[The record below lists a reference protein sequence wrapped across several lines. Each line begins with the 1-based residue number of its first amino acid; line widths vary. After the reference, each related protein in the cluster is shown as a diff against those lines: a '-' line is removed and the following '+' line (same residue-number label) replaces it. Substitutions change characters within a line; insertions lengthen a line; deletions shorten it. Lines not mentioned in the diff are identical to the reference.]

1 MSFSLDVK
9 EELSKINNLAKKE
22 GQKNGRNFKNNYRKS
37 C

>member
-9 EELSKINNLAKKE
+9 EELSKINNLAKIDEVKYE
-22 GQKNGRNFKNNYRKS
+22 LIRVFDFKK